1 MRSPLPTDST
11 LAPAPDIGCH
21 RDIGWHG
28 DIGCRGSCRQGDLGN
43 VKNKPKTSHR
53 VRNIE
58 NYGTCKG
65 KVASLGC
72 PALPSVLGCLG
83 EFDGSPLSY
92 LWDCPGGGAG
102 PELRV
107 PPGLGLKDRWVLGL
121 ADQLG
126 EVTYV

>member
-1 MRSPLPTDST
+1 MCSPLPTDST

-21 RDIGWHG
+21 RNTGWHG

-43 VKNKPKTSHR
+43 VKNKPQTSHR
-53 VRNIE
+53 VRDIQS
-58 NYGTCKG
+58 YGTCKG

-92 LWDCPGGGAG
+92 L
-102 PELRV
+102 
-107 PPGLGLKDRWVLGL
+107 
-121 ADQLG
+121 
-126 EVTYV
+126 